1 MLQKSETDFITPFQ
15 RNTHVWTT
23 VAIAAKNEPV
33 GAQLTVAVVEDT
45 INVSHASNPPKM
57 ISIRDWSAAS
67 ISAIAEFQ
75 NSVEHLLPDGIDI
88 LTFPLGKISDDLLSS
103 APINK
108 QPGNS
113 AALQPW
119 GNAVRAAF
127 NNPIESR
134 HRLISDE
141 RLSAAAVDRW
151 LTFEQTNVLTSLAKV
166 FALCCGVGILEF
178 KYGYIYFDPPPG
190 HNRNVWLLKNGL
202 FAFNDPT
209 KPYGRSDAMTRFFA
223 IPREINRHLAVFLYV
238 LRPFGTHLLELQ
250 QRHVPYY
257 QSNIWALV
265 QRSCQL
271 NGQNNWLW
279 SGRRISIQLQ
289 VITNKFFSVTL
300 TPTLIRQIVFHL
312 NSQYLPLLSNQHHY
326 SPVDRQAQHS
336 EHTSLCHYGWVSHF
350 PPIEHL
356 RLNQPAR
363 QLAISEIWHAVLR
376 LGPMNSGWSRGVAES
391 PLTKGLF
398 RHIEAIQVA
407 RSLIC
412 DKYSV
417 RSSESALRV
426 LKGLPFTIYNK
437 VRYLCRIETVLAPF
451 T

>member
-1 MLQKSETDFITPFQ
+1 M
-15 RNTHVWTT
+15 T
-23 VAIAAKNEPV
+23 VSTAARNEPV
-33 GAQLTVAVVEDT
+33 GAQLTVTVVEDT
-45 INVSHASNPPKM
+45 INISHASNPPKM

-67 ISAIAEFQ
+67 VSAMAEFQ

-103 APINK
+103 APIHK
-108 QPGNS
+108 QPNNS
-113 AALQPW
+113 AALQSW
-119 GNAVRAAF
+119 GSAVRAAF
-127 NNPIESR
+127 NDPCESR
-134 HRLISDE
+134 HHLISDQ
-141 RLSAAAVDRW
+141 RVTAAAVDQW
-151 LTFEQTNVLTSLAKV
+151 LAFEQTNVLTSLAKV

-178 KYGYIYFDPPPG
+178 KYGHIYFDPPPG
-190 HNRNVWLLKNGL
+190 CNRNVWLLKNGL

-223 IPREINRHLAVFLYV
+223 IPREMTRHLAVFLYV
-238 LRPFGTHLLELQ
+238 LRPFGIHLLELQ

-289 VITNKFFSVTL
+289 VITNKFLGVTL
-300 TPTLIRQIVFHL
+300 TPTLIRQIVFRL
-312 NSQYLPLLSNQHHY
+312 NSQYLPLLSNEHQY

-363 QLAISEIWHAVLR
+363 QLAISEIWHAVLH
-376 LGPMNSGWSRGVAES
+376 LGPTNSGWSRCVAES

-398 RHIEAIQVA
+398 RRIEAIQVA
-407 RSLIC
+407 RSLIF
-412 DKYSV
+412 DKYGV

-426 LKGLPFTIYNK
+426 LKGLPFAICHK
-437 VRYLCRIETVLAPF
+437 VRYSHWIDSLTPSLHCSLKA
-451 T
+451 